1 MHSYPSSAEKSTCT
15 HSIKRRKELNSLE
28 GRIALITGG
37 TSGIGLAVA
46 RNFVDHGATV
56 TITGRR
62 DSGEQIASDVGANF
76 ARCEVTDEKQV
87 ANCFD
92 VVAKNHG
99 KIDILVVNA
108 GIADDEGSI
117 EEFAT
122 EQMKHLVDVNL
133 GGVFMALKY
142 GPRYMNDDGSIIT
155 TGSVAGA
162 GTTNAGAGVYAASKA
177 GVAYLTRTSAIELAT
192 RGIRANT
199 VCPALIAGTGMM
211 TEDDGGA
218 EAQLLSKLTAFG
230 RMGRL
235 DEVVGA
241 YNFLASTASSF
252 ITGQEIRVDGGMT
265 AGLGNP
271 IFGALA
277 DAIS

>member
-1 MHSYPSSAEKSTCT
+1 MHSLKG
-15 HSIKRRKELNSLE
+15 KN
-28 GRIALITGG
+28 ALITGG

-46 RNFVDHGATV
+46 RDFVDNGAVV

-62 DSGEQIASDVGANF
+62 ESGEQVASDIGADF
-76 ARCEVTDEKQV
+76 IRCDATDEQQV
-87 ANCFD
+87 ADCFGA
-92 VVAKNHG
+92 VETKHG
-99 KIDILVVNA
+99 KIDVLVVNA
-108 GIADDEGSI
+108 GVADDEGSI

-122 EQMKHLVDVNL
+122 EKMKRMVDVNL
-133 GGVFMALKY
+133 GGVFIALKY
-142 GPRYMNDDGSIIT
+142 GPRHMTDGGSIIT

-177 GVAYLTRTSAIELAT
+177 GVAYLTRTCAIEVAS

-211 TEDDGGA
+211 TDDDGGP

-230 RMGRL
+230 RMGSQ

-241 YNFLASTASSF
+241 YNFLAGSASTF
-252 ITGQEIRVDGGMT
+252 ITGQELRVDGGMS
-265 AGLGNP
+265 AGIGNP
-271 IFGALA
+271 IFEALA
-277 DAIS
+277 

>member
-1 MHSYPSSAEKSTCT
+1 MHSLKAKV
-15 HSIKRRKELNSLE
+15 
-28 GRIALITGG
+28 ALITGG

-46 RNFVDHGATV
+46 RNFVDNGAAV
-56 TITGRR
+56 TITGRC
-62 DSGEQIASDVGANF
+62 DSGAQVASDAGADF
-76 ARCEVTDEKQV
+76 SQCDATDEQQV
-87 ANCFD
+87 AQCFSA
-92 VVAKNHG
+92 VEQKHG
-99 KIDILVVNA
+99 KIDVLVVNA
-108 GIADDEGSI
+108 GTADDEGSI

-122 EQMKHLVDVNL
+122 DKMRHLIDVNL
-133 GGVFMALKY
+133 GGVFIALKY
-142 GPRYMNDDGSIIT
+142 GPRHMNDDGSIIT

-177 GVAYLTRTSAIELAT
+177 GVAYLTRTCAIEVAA

-211 TEDDGGA
+211 TADDGGP

-230 RMGRL
+230 RMGRQ

-241 YNFLASTASSF
+241 YNFLASSAATF

-265 AGLGNP
+265 AGIGNP
-271 IFGALA
+271 MFAELA
-277 DAIS
+277 